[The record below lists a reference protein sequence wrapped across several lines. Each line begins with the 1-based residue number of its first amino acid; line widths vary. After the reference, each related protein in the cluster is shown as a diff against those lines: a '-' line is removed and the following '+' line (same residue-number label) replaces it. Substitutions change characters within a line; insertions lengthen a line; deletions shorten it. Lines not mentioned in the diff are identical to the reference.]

1 MAKFEVGSLI
11 LNKLKVRG
19 QDDFLG
25 EEDLKLVFR
34 PRNKVNGEA
43 VYTVPGTYTFIV
55 PEGVAHIS
63 ALAVGA
69 GGGGYDQWS
78 QTGGGGGALAYADN
92 IPVEAGDAITI
103 VVPATAPVQ
112 TSGQSAVVGS
122 FFSAGGGAGQSGGGQ
137 KSGGSLISGTIKP
150 KGGRGGN
157 SWSGSAGGGGGAGG
171 YSGNGGNG
179 SYGGSYTLPYNGSGG
194 AAAGGGGYGSSTYGF
209 GGGGGVGIDGEGTSG
224 TWGSL
229 SSQNPTPDNN
239 GNSHYSDLRYSG
251 AGGSGGENGGPNN
264 NSSFT
269 SNWGRT
275 IYHGE
280 GGRYGGG
287 GAGGGTSNSRNN
299 NFCRG
304 GQGAVK
310 IMYSTDSDFTIK
322 NQ

>member
-11 LNKLKVRG
+11 LNKLKVKG
-19 QDDFLG
+19 QDEFFG
-25 EEDLKLVFR
+25 EEDLKQIFK
-34 PRNKVNGEA
+34 PRNKVSGVVA
-43 VYTVPGTYTFIV
+43 YTTPGTYTFIV
-55 PEGVAHIS
+55 PEGVSRIS

-78 QTGGGGGALAYADN
+78 ESGGGGGALAYADN
-92 IPVEAGDAITI
+92 ISVEAGDTITI
-103 VVPATAPVQ
+103 VVPPTASPQ
-112 TSGQSAVVGS
+112 TAGQSAVVGS
-122 FFSAGGGAGQSGGGQ
+122 FFSAGGGQGRSGSGLKAGGG
-137 KSGGSLISGTIKP
+137 LITGTIQP

-157 SWSGSAGGGGGAGG
+157 SWNGSAGGGGGAGG

-179 SYGGSYTLPYNGSGG
+179 SYGGNFNLPYNGSGG

-209 GGGGGVGIDGEGTSG
+209 GGGGGVGIDGEGQSG
-224 TWGSL
+224 TWGTL
-229 SSQNPTPDNN
+229 PSQTAAPSNN
-239 GNSHYSDLRYSG
+239 GNAHQSDLRYAG

-304 GQGAVK
+304 AQGAVK
-310 IMYSTDSDFTIK
+310 IMYSTDPEFTIK
-322 NQ
+322 GQ